1 MNSLLKRG
9 RARLVVL
16 ALGGGLL
23 ALQGCDPTVRD
34 TVLNGVGSAATS
46 LAGTFIQALIE
57 SMQKSGDPN
66 DTTTTVRAD
75 VEVAPEVF
83 V

>member
-1 MNSLLKRG
+1 
-9 RARLVVL
+9 
-16 ALGGGLL
+16 L
-23 ALQGCDPTVRD
+23 ALQGCDPVVRD

-57 SMQKSGDPN
+57 SMQKTDET
-66 DTTTTVRAD
+66 DQTATTVRAD
-75 VEVAPEVF
+75 VEVVPQVF